1 MTAVSVSHN
10 SRGAPGCRGARAS
23 RVLAIA
29 SRDRGLSGKI
39 VSARRR
45 KSEPDW
51 HCTRDACAT
60 QNQIRTYNIVP
71 MWRVFQSAEFAAK
84 P

>member
-10 SRGAPGCRGARAS
+10 SRGAPGCRVAR
-23 RVLAIA
+23 A
-29 SRDRGLSGKI
+29 SRDRGLSGKV

-60 QNQIRTYNIVP
+60 QNQIRTYNMVP